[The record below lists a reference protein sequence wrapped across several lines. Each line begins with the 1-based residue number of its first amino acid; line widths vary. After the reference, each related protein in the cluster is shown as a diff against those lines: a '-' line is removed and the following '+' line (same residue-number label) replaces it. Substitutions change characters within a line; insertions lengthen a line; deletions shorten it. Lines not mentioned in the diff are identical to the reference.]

1 MRLKRREANVSDKFA
16 DILWTA
22 TQTGFTARV
31 AELTLS
37 VVKAETERAI
47 SKDRKVLA
55 FAPHRYRAFVEDA
68 IVDPTKVFYSDLNE
82 AKEKAIE
89 LARRIN
95 QTISEKRAK
104 RRAEMMTKLGV
115 DE

>member
-1 MRLKRREANVSDKFA
+1 MSDNFA

-22 TQTGFTARV
+22 TPTGYTARV

-37 VVKAETERAI
+37 LVRVETERAI
-47 SKDRKVLA
+47 SEDRKLLA
-55 FAPHRYRAFVEDA
+55 FTPHRYRAFVEDA
-68 IVDPTKVFYSDLNE
+68 MVDPTKAFYSDLIE
-82 AKEKAIE
+82 AKEKAID
-89 LARRIN
+89 LAKRID

-104 RRAEMMTKLGV
+104 RRTEMLAKLGV

>member
-1 MRLKRREANVSDKFA
+1 MRLKRREANVTDKFA

-22 TQTGFTARV
+22 TPAGFTARV

-55 FAPHRYRAFVEDA
+55 FTPHRYRAFVEDA

-95 QTISEKRAK
+95 QTISDKRTK